1 VSQQPLK
8 RPEPAFSHVLASL
21 RVRNYRLFWISQ
33 LISLTGTWMQV
44 LAQSWLVLSLTHS
57 PQALGIVTMLQFLPL
72 TLLVLFAGVIADR
85 VPKRRFLVFTQ
96 SAGMLQ
102 ALILGILVTTGV
114 VRLWHVYILATLLG
128 LNNSFDNPTRQAF
141 VPEMV
146 GKDLVSNAV
155 ALNSALFNAA
165 RIVGPAIAGI
175 TIATIG
181 IDGTFFLNAASFL
194 PVIGALLLIRAR
206 ELQPVSRAPAQADVF
221 GQVREGLQFAF
232 GSRRV
237 LLIIILLAVVGTF
250 GYNFTVALPLL
261 AQFVLHVG
269 SVGFG
274 VMTSVFGIGSLAAAL
289 TIAYTHRA
297 TERQLLLGAGAF
309 SLVLILLGFS
319 HWFVV
324 SLFLLAALGYAGI
337 TFTATAN
344 TRMQLSAPDHLR
356 GRVMS
361 LYILLFVGTTPLGS
375 FLLGQAAER
384 LGVQAAIVLFGVI
397 SAIGVAIGVLYQ
409 GTRKAS
415 EVVTPVHNVEANGP
429 DAALPEEKVY
439 E

>member
-1 VSQQPLK
+1 MSQQPLR
-8 RPEPAFSHVLASL
+8 RPEPAFSHVFASL
-21 RVRNYRLFWISQ
+21 RVRNYRLFWTSQ

-44 LAQSWLVLSLTHS
+44 LGQSWLVLSLTHS
-57 PQALGIVTMLQFLPL
+57 PQALGIVTMLQFLPM

-96 SAGMLQ
+96 SAAMLQ
-102 ALILGILVTTGV
+102 ALVLGILVTTGV

-194 PVIGALLLIRAR
+194 PVIGALLLMRTR
-206 ELQPVSRAPAQADVF
+206 ELQPASQAPAQANVF

-237 LLIIILLAVVGTF
+237 LLIIILLAVIGTF
-250 GYNFTVALPLL
+250 GYNFTVGLPLL

-274 VMTSVFGIGSLAAAL
+274 VMTSVLGIGSLAAAL
-289 TIAYTHRA
+289 TLAYTHRA
-297 TERQLLLGAGAF
+297 SERQLLLGAGAF
-309 SLVLILLGFS
+309 SLILILLGLS
-319 HWFVV
+319 HWFVL
-324 SLFLLAALGYAGI
+324 SLFLLAMLGYAGI

-397 SAIGVAIGVLYQ
+397 SAIGVALGAIYG
-409 GTRKAS
+409 GRGKPRTAA
-415 EVVTPVHNVEANGP
+415 TPVRDVEADTR
-429 DAALPEEKVY
+429 DAALPEKKVY

>member
-1 VSQQPLK
+1 MSQQPLK
-8 RPEPAFSHVLASL
+8 RPEPAFRHVYASL

-96 SAGMLQ
+96 SAAMLQ
-102 ALILGILVTTGV
+102 ALVLGILVTAGV
-114 VRLWHVYILATLLG
+114 VHLWHIYILAALLG

-146 GKDLVSNAV
+146 GRDLVPNAV

-165 RIVGPAIAGI
+165 RVVGPAIAGI

-194 PVIGALLLIRAR
+194 PVIGALLLMRTR
-206 ELQPVSRAPAQADVF
+206 ELQPVSRAPAQADVL

-237 LLIIILLAVVGTF
+237 LLIIILLAVIGTF

-274 VMTSVFGIGSLAAAL
+274 VMTSVLGIGSLAAAL
-289 TIAYTHRA
+289 TMAYTHRA

-309 SLVLILLGFS
+309 SLILILVGLS
-319 HWFVV
+319 HWFVL
-324 SLFLLAALGYAGI
+324 SLFLLAVLGYAGI

-361 LYILLFVGTTPLGS
+361 LYVLLFVGTTPLGS
-375 FLLGQAAER
+375 FLLGQTADG
-384 LGVQAAIVLFGVI
+384 LGVQTAIVLFGAI
-397 SAIGVAIGVLYQ
+397 SAIGVALGAIYGGCGKPPTV
-409 GTRKAS
+409 A
-415 EVVTPVHNVEANGP
+415 TPVRDVEADAP